1 MKSLFPVK
9 GSWFK
14 GMLHVH
20 STESDGWILPE
31 RVLCIYSDFG
41 FDFVCLTDHWKVTP
55 KPEHCPKHMLYLYG
69 AELNGGKTGVGDY
82 HIVGV
87 DFDPD
92 TVISREKKNTS
103 DYSPS
108 ELVNLIKERG
118 GLAMIAHPSWNGVSW
133 VDLMDIADELFALE
147 VWNTGCDEEL
157 GRGVSEVEWDDLL
170 SRGKKMWGTAV
181 DDAHNYVRDS
191 MKGWVMV
198 KAPALTRKAVR
209 TALEKGSFYSTTGP
223 MIKDIQ
229 MDKEF
234 IVVKTSPVKRI
245 DLVCNPTVGRT
256 VTAHEGTLLE
266 EYTFHYS
273 PKYVRYF
280 RIRIRDAAGNF
291 AWSNPVFVK
300 K

>member
-1 MKSLFPVK
+1 MKSIFPDK

-20 STESDGWILPE
+20 STESDGWISPE
-31 RVLCIYSDFG
+31 RVLRIYSDFG

-55 KPEHCPKHMLYLYG
+55 KPERCPKHMLYLYG
-69 AELNGGKTGVGDY
+69 AELNGGKTGVGDF

-108 ELVNLIKERG
+108 ELVNLIRKRG

-133 VDLMDIADELFALE
+133 IDLMDIADDLFALE

-157 GRGVSEVEWDDLL
+157 GRGVSEVQWDDLL

-209 TALEKGSFYSTTGP
+209 TALEKGSFYATTGP
-223 MIKDIQ
+223 VIKDIQ
-229 MDKEF
+229 MDKES
-234 IVVKTSPVKRI
+234 ILVKTSPVKRI

-256 VTAHEGTLLE
+256 VTAHEGTVLE

-280 RIRIRDAAGNF
+280 RIRIRDTVGNF
-291 AWSNPVFVK
+291 AWSNPVFV
-300 K
+300 